1 MILSLFGVHMAG
13 GTRTRPGGR
22 LSQEGLCMST
32 IEVNIVLPEE
42 VLSFARLGKEEIREE
57 MRRLLLL
64 ELVREG
70 KVPYGK
76 AAELLGIGQAE
87 FLQYMAQHKSLPS
100 NLHRRNS
107 LRSWGQSNEGCLQQW
122 AIDQSSQ
129 SGPIHPAARLVPAHH
144 DPTSSLRGGSRTGRR
159 PARGRGDQHGPM
171 DHVRNARAV

>member
-1 MILSLFGVHMAG
+1 MAG

-32 IEVNIVLPEE
+32 IEVNVRLPEE

-87 FLQYMAQHKSLPS
+87 FLQLSL
-100 NLHRRNS
+100 
-107 LRSWGQSNEGCLQQW
+107 
-122 AIDQSSQ
+122 
-129 SGPIHPAARLVPAHH
+129 IHI
-144 DPTSSLRGGSRTGRR
+144 
-159 PARGRGDQHGPM
+159 
-171 DHVRNARAV
+171 